1 MFQIIPPNISQLNY
15 WNKVFHV
22 NFKRLFQNKWQQIP
36 INLGSHNSLIKTS
49 NLTNIGF
56 WKNLTIRGMHIENFF
71 FLTFIKK
78 RYLNPNPIANL
89 LTFWKTTPWTPSSL
103 NNDIFPRITLI
114 VVKFLELIY
123 FMSFSILK

>member
-15 WNKVFHV
+15 RNEVCHV

-36 INLGSHNSLIKTS
+36 VNLGSHNSLIKIS

-56 WKNLTIRGMHIENFF
+56 WKHLTIRGMHIEFF
-71 FLTFIKK
+71 ILFTFIKK

-89 LTFWKTTPWTPSSL
+89 LTF
-103 NNDIFPRITLI
+103 
-114 VVKFLELIY
+114 
-123 FMSFSILK
+123 